1 MSLKELR
8 KSKKLT
14 QKQCAEYLEI
24 PLRTYINY
32 ENDAEKEG
40 TLKYRYMM
48 EKLSGFG
55 IIDEE
60 NGILAL
66 DSISEICA
74 RVFDVYPV
82 KFCYLFGSYAKG
94 KATGKSDVDLL
105 VSTDIGGLAF
115 FEMTEALRQ
124 KLNKKVDVL
133 HIDQLKNNFELLQ
146 EILKDGV
153 KIYG

>member
-1 MSLKELR
+1 MSLKEFR

-60 NGILAL
+60 NGILSL
-66 DSISEICA
+66 DSISDICA
-74 RVFDVYPV
+74 RVFDDYPV

-105 VSTDIGGLAF
+105 VSTDIGGLGF

>member
-1 MSLKELR
+1 V
-8 KSKKLT
+8 
-14 QKQCAEYLEI
+14 
-24 PLRTYINY
+24 
-32 ENDAEKEG
+32 
-40 TLKYRYMM
+40 

-60 NGILAL
+60 NGILSL
-66 DSISEICA
+66 DSISDICA
-74 RVFDVYPV
+74 RVFDDYPV
-82 KFCYLFGSYAKG
+82 NFCYLFGSYAKG

-105 VSTDIGGLAF
+105 VSTDIGGLGF

-124 KLNKKVDVL
+124 NLNKKVDVL

>member
-74 RVFDVYPV
+74 RVFDDYPV

>member
-1 MSLKELR
+1 
-8 KSKKLT
+8 
-14 QKQCAEYLEI
+14 
-24 PLRTYINY
+24 
-32 ENDAEKEG
+32 
-40 TLKYRYMM
+40 
-48 EKLSGFG
+48 
-55 IIDEE
+55 
-60 NGILAL
+60 
-66 DSISEICA
+66 
-74 RVFDVYPV
+74 V

-115 FEMTEALRQ
+115 FELTEALRQ

-146 EILKDGV
+146 EILRDGV

>member
-1 MSLKELR
+1 MRLKELR

-32 ENDAEKEG
+32 ENDSEKEG

-60 NGILAL
+60 NGILSL
-66 DSISEICA
+66 VSISDICA
-74 RVFDVYPV
+74 DVFACYPV

-115 FEMTEALRQ
+115 FELTEALRQ

-146 EILKDGV
+146 EILRDGV

>member
-24 PLRTYINY
+24 PLRTYVNY
-32 ENDAEKEG
+32 ENNPEKEG

-60 NGILAL
+60 NGILSL
-66 DSISEICA
+66 DSISDICA
-74 RVFDVYPV
+74 RVFDDYPV

-105 VSTDIGGLAF
+105 VSTDIGGLGF

>member
-14 QKQCAEYLEI
+14 QKQCAQYLEI
-24 PLRTYINY
+24 PLRTYVNY
-32 ENDAEKEG
+32 ENNPEKEG

-60 NGILAL
+60 NGILSL
-66 DSISEICA
+66 DSISNICA
-74 RVFDVYPV
+74 RVFDAHPV
-82 KFCYLFGSYAKG
+82 NFCYLFGSYAKG

-105 VSTDIGGLAF
+105 VSTDIGGLGF

-124 KLNKKVDVL
+124 NLNKKVDVL

>member
-74 RVFDVYPV
+74 RVFDAYPV

>member
-60 NGILAL
+60 NGILAI

-74 RVFDVYPV
+74 RVFDDYPV